1 MKLSVLSFFKRK
13 KGPSRN
19 ELMRSFKVKYDN
31 FKLLLESNT
40 ELLKIISDIEQK
52 LRGRSG
58 FGLPYIE
65 AQTMRAFFH
74 CARMVQC
81 LEKMSGRPH
90 PLLKKSLDDMQ
101 QVIKGESG
109 TPVRAACP
117 DLILKYERI
126 GREMADAVG
135 EKNANLGEVRN
146 RLSLRIPR
154 GFAITTTAFDRFMA
168 FNQLGDVVQKL
179 KA

>member
-1 MKLSVLSFFKRK
+1 MVIPESRMYKTGRTRRARFFRGQRDMAAPPDRRFQTGPRASPDGRRWGMKFSVLSFLKRK

-19 ELMRSFKVKYDN
+19 ELMRGFKVKYDN

-74 CARMVQC
+74 CSRMI
-81 LEKMSGRPH
+81 H
-90 PLLKKSLDDMQ
+90 
-101 QVIKGESG
+101 
-109 TPVRAACP
+109 
-117 DLILKYERI
+117 
-126 GREMADAVG
+126 
-135 EKNANLGEVRN
+135 
-146 RLSLRIPR
+146 
-154 GFAITTTAFDRFMA
+154 
-168 FNQLGDVVQKL
+168 
-179 KA
+179 

>member
-19 ELMRSFKVKYDN
+19 ELMRGFKVKYDN
-31 FKLLLESNT
+31 FKLLLESNA

-81 LEKMSGRPH
+81 LEKMSGRP
-90 PLLKKSLDDMQ
+90 
-101 QVIKGESG
+101 
-109 TPVRAACP
+109 TPC
-117 DLILKYERI
+117 
-126 GREMADAVG
+126 
-135 EKNANLGEVRN
+135 
-146 RLSLRIPR
+146 
-154 GFAITTTAFDRFMA
+154 
-168 FNQLGDVVQKL
+168 
-179 KA
+179 